1 MSSSSSSSSSSD
13 YLIRGLGG
21 RSDDELFSPSFDSAS
36 QCRAWLH
43 SIGYPNRVTNP
54 SPIFGSSCK
63 HIYTTLCDWEQVCE
77 YLLKP
82 LALLRAQGKK
92 TSSSYTSSSSS
103 SSTSDFRPV
112 AQPGV
117 PASNVFANEPAILSS
132 INSRLDLPFHK
143 RTNEESTLNTL
154 RYLFFHMKC
163 GIFVKIQDNKLVM
176 FIPFVN
182 KDFRNTWANRII
194 VDAPGNDLKEY
205 VDRKKDALVDLGK
218 RSAAEK
224 EVLIEDRSRWWA
236 NGNIMCNVD
245 SEGFWGDNYLPQLRN
260 MLVSLCSERSVQ
272 DCEFFI
278 NKRDFPQLKR
288 NISEPYDFI
297 YDKDDE
303 PLSREKYSTY
313 SPIASFFVGPDFAD
327 LPLVTTDDW
336 ETATGKVFPP
346 VCAELR
352 SAKKREENDV
362 PWEKRVCTAF
372 FRGNSTGPGTDA
384 ITNQRIRLA
393 KISTE
398 WETASDTGANAV
410 VSFDPKQRCRF
421 LDAGLV
427 GWNMRDRKLQGEPMT
442 FIKPST
448 LGIQL
453 VEKVPM
459 YAQAKFKY
467 HVYVDGHCAAM
478 RYASMMPLGA
488 VILKVISATK
498 AESMWYF
505 PLLQPYDFRS
515 TFPNPLGDHIP
526 VKSDLSDLKEVISWC
541 RKHDKECEK
550 IALNSKSLFRRLIA
564 REGQL
569 DYMQLLCC
577 SISQRFQSSQQSA
590 PIDPLKLEK
599 PNLAAP
605 PSRSIDD
612 WFSADC
618 LEYTDVLL
626 SSSSTS
632 GPPVMKKYATK
643 ECVCPSCDRKRETKD
658 GKGLKSLATS
668 LPTSHTANAG
678 KKVSTASTMSSAPVV
693 ASDKARAAFLKA
705 AQLAAERSA
714 SGGGGGAG
722 GGGVKRPRL

>member
-1 MSSSSSSSSSSD
+1 
-13 YLIRGLGG
+13 
-21 RSDDELFSPSFDSAS
+21 
-36 QCRAWLH
+36 
-43 SIGYPNRVTNP
+43 
-54 SPIFGSSCK
+54 
-63 HIYTTLCDWEQVCE
+63 
-77 YLLKP
+77 
-82 LALLRAQGKK
+82 
-92 TSSSYTSSSSS
+92 
-103 SSTSDFRPV
+103 
-112 AQPGV
+112 
-117 PASNVFANEPAILSS
+117 
-132 INSRLDLPFHK
+132 
-143 RTNEESTLNTL
+143 
-154 RYLFFHMKC
+154 
-163 GIFVKIQDNKLVM
+163 
-176 FIPFVN
+176 
-182 KDFRNTWANRII
+182 
-194 VDAPGNDLKEY
+194 
-205 VDRKKDALVDLGK
+205 
-218 RSAAEK
+218 
-224 EVLIEDRSRWWA
+224 
-236 NGNIMCNVD
+236 MCNVD

-303 PLSREKYSTY
+303 PLCREKYSTY
-313 SPIASFFVGPDFAD
+313 APIASFFVGPDFAD

-362 PWEKRVCTAF
+362 PWDMRTCTAF

-393 KISTE
+393 KISVD
-398 WETASDTGANAV
+398 WENAPDTDSNAV
-410 VSFDPKQRCRF
+410 VACDPSQRCRF

-427 GWNMRDRKLQGEPMT
+427 GWNMRDRKLQGKPMT
-442 FIKPST
+442 FIRPSN

-459 YAQAKFKY
+459 YAQAQFKY

-488 VILKVISATK
+488 VILKVTSATK

-515 TFPNPLGDHIP
+515 SSPNPLGDHIP

-541 RKHDKECEK
+541 RSHDKECEK
-550 IALNSKSLFRRLIA
+550 IAINSKSLFRRLIA

-577 SISQRFQSSQQSA
+577 NISQRFTSSQQHAFQESQA
-590 PIDPLKLEK
+590 PHENVSLEK
-599 PNLAAP
+599 PSLAVP
-605 PSRSIDD
+605 PFRSNID
-612 WFSADC
+612 WFSADNI
-618 LEYTDVLL
+618 EYADALI
-626 SSSSTS
+626 STS
-632 GPPVMKKYATK
+632 SLLGPPVMKKYATK
-643 ECVCPSCDRKRETKD
+643 ECLCPSCEKKRS
-658 GKGLKSLATS
+658 GGGPGPGAGLKPSSSSSSSSAHASNEIKKSNVAATLS
-668 LPTSHTANAG
+668 N
-678 KKVSTASTMSSAPVV
+678 APVV

-705 AQLAAERSA
+705 AQLASERSA
-714 SGGGGGAG
+714 AAAAAAGGGGGG
-722 GGGVKRPRL
+722 GLKRPRI